1 MWLEQG
7 AESGR
12 DWLAARDIRVVRHR
26 ESAADIEHRESR
38 IPPVFEQI
46 HQFERVGRRGGTGRD
61 AVELASDV
69 KAESG
74 DVAALGDGLRELL
87 CEIR

>member
-26 ESAADIEHRESR
+26 ESASR
-38 IPPVFEQI
+38 MSSDTFA
-46 HQFERVGRRGGTGRD
+46 GTLRNF
-61 AVELASDV
+61 AS
-69 KAESG
+69 SP
-74 DVAALGDGLRELL
+74 ALSTTKVRTPST
-87 CEIR
+87 